1 MPREI
6 RLSPLGHAS
15 RRVFL
20 LLRVS
25 FHLRLTRHQPITM
38 EGYLMKRGGKTDRKW
53 QRRYCALELLQD
65 ANMYVITYRVKKGV
79 RPARNAVFVVA

>member
-1 MPREI
+1 
-6 RLSPLGHAS
+6 
-15 RRVFL
+15 
-20 LLRVS
+20 
-25 FHLRLTRHQPITM
+25 M

-79 RPARNAVFVVA
+79 RAARNAVFVIAWSELLVLPERSTMKQLHHAPLVQMDHSPLVQ